1 MEFGFGWPAA
11 DYIFTA
17 AALSVGFLLY
27 FYAPCWAVR
36 KVPGPPALPLV
47 GHLPLLGKHGPEV
60 FGVLAKTYGP
70 IFRFHLGRQP
80 IVIVADADLCK
91 EIGIKRFKS
100 LPNRALPSAVT
111 GSPLHSKGLFNT
123 KDSRWSGMRNTI
135 ISMYQP
141 AHLASLIPSMLSYIN
156 TATEQIAA
164 TPPHEDV
171 AFSKISL
178 QLSTDIIGDAAFGVN
193 FGLSK
198 GTAPDGDDEVS
209 EFVKEHLYST
219 TSIKMDLSGS
229 LSIILGLICPV
240 LQEPFRQV
248 LKRIPGTADWKI
260 ERTNLNLSSKLNKIV
275 AGREKAKRRGAND
288 FLSLILNARDA
299 GGASEELFTADYIS
313 ALAYEHLLAGSA
325 TTSFTLSSV
334 IYLVTQHPEVEEKL
348 IGEID
353 RFGPFDLVPTAEDLQ
368 HKFPYLD
375 QVIKESMRFY
385 TVSPLIGRHASQDV
399 EIGGYFLPKG
409 TWVWLAPGVLE
420 KDPKYFP
427 EPHLFRPE
435 RFDLAGD
442 EEKQRHPYAHIPF
455 GIGPRAC
462 IAQKF
467 AVQEIKLA
475 VIYLYRHFIFR
486 HSPKMES
493 PLEFQYGIVVNF
505 KHGVKLRAVK
515 RSRA

>member
-17 AALSVGFLLY
+17 AALSVGFLVY

-100 LPNRALPSAVT
+100 LPNRALPSAGFKVVRHEEHHHFHVPAR
-111 GSPLHSKGLFNT
+111 PLGLPHT
-123 KDSRWSGMRNTI
+123 LHAILHQHRDGADRR
-135 ISMYQP
+135 
-141 AHLASLIPSMLSYIN
+141 H
-156 TATEQIAA
+156 AA

-275 AGREKAKRRGAND
+275 AGREKAKRRGTND

-353 RFGPFDLVPTAEDLQ
+353 RFGPLDLVPTAEDLQ
-368 HKFPYLD
+368 HNFPYLD

-475 VIYLYRHFIFR
+475 VIYLYRQFIFR